1 VASTGAGSAQSA
13 AEGTSRTTGTG
24 GEWAWRYRSLAYC
37 MYVCMVERSR
47 SELARLGA
55 LLVAVSGNCKVLIVH
70 RCFWLGLAVSV

>member
-1 VASTGAGSAQSA
+1 MAASTGAGSGQSA
-13 AEGTSRTTGTG
+13 AEGTTRTTG

-55 LLVAVSGNCKVLIVH
+55 LLVAVSGNCKVLTVH
-70 RCFWLGLAVSV
+70 RCFWLGLAV